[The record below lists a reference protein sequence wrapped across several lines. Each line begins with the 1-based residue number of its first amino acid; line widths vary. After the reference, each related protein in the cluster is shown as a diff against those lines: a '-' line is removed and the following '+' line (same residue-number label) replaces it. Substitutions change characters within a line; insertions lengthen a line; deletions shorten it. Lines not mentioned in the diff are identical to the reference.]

1 MNARILYGLLAAG
14 LAVTAPLIPALAQS
28 GAQRTPEVCAAI
40 EADSARLACYD
51 EIHRAPRPEAPV
63 AEAAAAPAPAVQVAV
78 PSRWSVRPT
87 QSQFDDSA
95 RVILSVLSE
104 RPVRGRFGAPAPATL
119 MIRCEENTSSL
130 FVHFNDLF
138 MSDIQGYG
146 RVDYRVDDRR
156 PESVSMTASD
166 NHQALG
172 LWRGGRSIPFI
183 RGLFGGER
191 LYLRATPF
199 NENRVEMVFPIAGL
213 EEAIAPLRAACNW

>member
-1 MNARILYGLLAAG
+1 MR
-14 LAVTAPLIPALAQS
+14 
-28 GAQRTPEVCAAI
+28 R
-40 EADSARLACYD
+40 
-51 EIHRAPRPEAPV
+51 
-63 AEAAAAPAPAVQVAV
+63 
-78 PSRWSVRPT
+78 T

-104 RPVRGRFGAPAPATL
+104 QPIRGRFGSPAQATL

-146 RVDYRVDDRR
+146 RVDYRVDDGR
-156 PESVSMTASD
+156 PGNVSMTASD

-183 RGLFGGER
+183 RSLFGGER